1 MWRALFAA
9 CVLSAAAALRV
20 DKSWVEHFYGRV
32 KGDGYEYFAIDVP
45 PGVYLV
51 ELLLVLSELGP
62 RTPPVLYL
70 KHDAFPT
77 ETSFDL
83 QINTSLASPYI
94 STTLTNIKI
103 GRQYITV
110 WGGNIH
116 GSVTTFGVGPSQI
129 MWWYLDLTFH
139 MCLDLD
145 AFGSSCQAPRV
156 AIASSKTSNGGKN
169 GSATTCLDLASSVK
183 VFSFELTQP
192 WIDLTVQLT
201 SSDPNVKWGLY
212 LDAANPLASD
222 SVAVQNG
229 TAATNQFH
237 VTRPQ
242 TGTWLVVVKTTSSR
256 GSCAQNGGTKITVA
270 FLTQPCTSV
279 DGFCTVPANT
289 TTLNELRNAAYPTD
303 DYIIHA
309 AFNSFQATPPSSQL
323 QAYELEL
330 SPLYTGSTVILHMAA
345 TVNLIDFVIYIRV
358 DGWPSD
364 TLYDYTFNA
373 SQTMPINPVGLSD
386 DPTKSTV
393 VSFDVLRNQ
402 TNGTIVVVEF
412 PPILF
417 PKPGHWYII
426 VRPTKVDTLVKSSW
440 NAALQLRT
448 AACPTHNTCS
458 DRGTCVVKT
467 SYQGFVYGECLCTYG
482 YGGRDCSTNV
492 YSNGERLG
500 RTLLLL
506 LSNGAILPAAVLSW
520 TRKLYVEAVLFASLG
535 VISGVYHACDMNLYC
550 VLPYK
555 FLQTMDFAFTFNA
568 IMMGFIHLSGAFK
581 HAAMQVFVLVALIFM
596 TAFNATTM
604 KNWLA
609 VGIVILVQF
618 ISTWTYY
625 LALAKHRLGVS
636 VVETLHRFLFQS
648 DNFDVRFLCVGVVLW
663 GSAFGCFFVESGQ
676 SYWLI
681 HSIWHCTAML
691 AACAFMGVRKNNRYR
706 CIRADGQD
714 VLSHDATDA
723 ARTESRQKSLQKDQV
738 ILPLHVKQVPPIQST

>member
-1 MWRALFAA
+1 MAA
-9 CVLSAAAALRV
+9 SKAT
-20 DKSWVEHFYGRV
+20 
-32 KGDGYEYFAIDVP
+32 VP

-83 QINTSLASPYI
+83 QINTSLTSPYI
-94 STTLTNIKI
+94 STTLTNLKI

-145 AFGSSCQAPRV
+145 AFGRSSCQAPRV

-364 TLYDYTFNA
+364 TLYDYTY
-373 SQTMPINPVGLSD
+373 NPLSI
-386 DPTKSTV
+386 
-393 VSFDVLRNQ
+393 R
-402 TNGTIVVVEF
+402 
-412 PPILF
+412 
-417 PKPGHWYII
+417 
-426 VRPTKVDTLVKSSW
+426 
-440 NAALQLRT
+440 
-448 AACPTHNTCS
+448 
-458 DRGTCVVKT
+458 KT
-467 SYQGFVYGECLCTYG
+467 
-482 YGGRDCSTNV
+482 R
-492 YSNGERLG
+492 R
-500 RTLLLL
+500 
-506 LSNGAILPAAVLSW
+506 
-520 TRKLYVEAVLFASLG
+520 
-535 VISGVYHACDMNLYC
+535 
-550 VLPYK
+550 
-555 FLQTMDFAFTFNA
+555 
-568 IMMGFIHLSGAFK
+568 
-581 HAAMQVFVLVALIFM
+581 
-596 TAFNATTM
+596 
-604 KNWLA
+604 
-609 VGIVILVQF
+609 
-618 ISTWTYY
+618 
-625 LALAKHRLGVS
+625 
-636 VVETLHRFLFQS
+636 
-648 DNFDVRFLCVGVVLW
+648 
-663 GSAFGCFFVESGQ
+663 
-676 SYWLI
+676 
-681 HSIWHCTAML
+681 
-691 AACAFMGVRKNNRYR
+691 
-706 CIRADGQD
+706 
-714 VLSHDATDA
+714 
-723 ARTESRQKSLQKDQV
+723 
-738 ILPLHVKQVPPIQST
+738 